1 MTLEV
6 EIIYLPSA
14 EKDLEDIFD
23 YICLDN
29 PDAAYETLLKFD
41 TSISNLSIFPLSG
54 VIPEDI
60 RLQTLKYRM
69 LIVNNY
75 IVFYVFKENVVEI
88 RRVLHGKR
96 QYGFLF

>member
-1 MTLEV
+1 MALEI

-41 TSISNLSIFPLSG
+41 TSISNLGILPLSG
-54 VIPEDI
+54 VIPGDI

-69 LIVNNY
+69 LLVNNY
-75 IVFYVFKENVVEI
+75 IIFYVFEENVVEI

-96 QYGFLF
+96 KYGFIL